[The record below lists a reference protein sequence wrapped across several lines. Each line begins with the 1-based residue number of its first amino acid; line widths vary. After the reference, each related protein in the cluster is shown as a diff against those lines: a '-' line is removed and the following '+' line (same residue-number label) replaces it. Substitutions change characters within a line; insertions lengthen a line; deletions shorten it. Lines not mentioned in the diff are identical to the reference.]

1 MFTSYN
7 FDKREN
13 EPLQHYSFESGFTR
27 DELNTI
33 DQGIK
38 SIQLNKATTLGEQSD
53 SIRISRVRWLPQ
65 DETWSWMYSRL
76 ENMIQEANDALWQF
90 ELISMPEMIQFTE
103 YHADEKGHYNWHQDL
118 GPGIA
123 SGRKVSVTVQ
133 LSAPEDYE
141 GGELQLTHGGPHELA
156 YTAPKTEGSVTIFP
170 SYMLHRVTPVTKGI
184 RKSFVLW
191 VGGMPFK

>member
-13 EPLQHYSFESGFTR
+13 EPLQHYSFESGFTV

-33 DQGIK
+33 DEGIK

-65 DETWSWMYSRL
+65 DETWSWMYARL

-90 ELISMPEMIQFTE
+90 ELVSMPEMVQFTE
-103 YHADEKGHYNWHQDL
+103 YHANEKGHYNWHQDL
-118 GPGIA
+118 GPGVA

-133 LSAPEDYE
+133 LSSPEDYE
-141 GGELQLTHGGPHELA
+141 GGELQFTHGGPHELA
-156 YTAPKTEGSVTIFP
+156 YTAPKAAGSVTIFP